1 MGDRLDLPFTG
12 LVSFLRAPT
21 CTNLAELDADI
32 AVLGFPSDEGT
43 GWLPGAR
50 LGPRRLRELSMRFAG
65 GTPQRHGG
73 FWDIDEGLRY
83 LDYELDNRRIVD
95 CGDVDVIYTRP
106 DQSWDNAT
114 VMVRTILDRGAMP
127 VVLGGD
133 HGISYSIV
141 RAFSERLTVVHF
153 DAHVDYQPFVHGVVH
168 SHGNPMRMITTLDHV
183 ERIIQVGVRSFRTHE
198 EDAGDSIRDGNAIV
212 TARAL
217 RRDGPDGLAALMPK
231 DGAVYVS
238 IDVDVLDP
246 PIVPG
251 TSAPEPSG
259 LSYDDLRDALVA
271 IARHAHVVG
280 YDLVEVNPMI
290 DNAAQLTSF
299 IGVQLI
305 VEFLARIVEHP
316 TYRQRHPLRPGSG
329 T

>member
-1 MGDRLDLPFTG
+1 MNDRLDLPFTG

-21 CTNLAELDADI
+21 CTNLADLDADI

-50 LGPRRLRELSMRFAG
+50 LGPRRLRELSMRFTG
-65 GTPQRHGG
+65 GTPQSHGG
-73 FWDIDEGLRY
+73 FWDIDEGHRY

-114 VMVRTILDRGAMP
+114 AMVRTILERGAMP

-153 DAHVDYQPFVHGVVH
+153 DAHVDYQPFVHGVIH

-183 ERIIQVGVRSFRTHE
+183 DRIVQVGIRSFRTHE
-198 EDAGDSIRDGNAIV
+198 EDAGDSIRDGNDIL
-212 TARAL
+212 TARDL
-217 RRDGPDGLAALMPK
+217 RRRGPEGLAALLQE
-231 DGAVYVS
+231 DSAVYIS

-246 PIVPG
+246 SIVPG

-259 LSYDDLRDALVA
+259 LSYDELRDALIA
-271 IARHAHVVG
+271 IARRAHVVG
-280 YDLVEVNPMI
+280 FDLVEVNPMI

-316 TYRQRHPLRPGSG
+316 AYRQRHPLRPTSSS
-329 T
+329 

>member
-1 MGDRLDLPFTG
+1 VSERLDLPFTG
-12 LVSFLRAPT
+12 LVSFMRVPT

-32 AVLGFPSDEGT
+32 AMLGFPSDEGT

-65 GTPQRHGG
+65 GTPQSHRG
-73 FWDIDEGLRY
+73 FWDIDEGRRY
-83 LDYELDNRRIVD
+83 LDYELDNQRIVD

-114 VMVRTILDRGAMP
+114 AMVRKILERGALP

-141 RAFSERLTVVHF
+141 RAFAEPLTVVHF
-153 DAHVDYQPFVHGVVH
+153 DAHVDYQPFVHGVTH

-183 ERIIQVGVRSFRTHE
+183 ERIIQVGIRSFRTHE

-212 TARAL
+212 TARDL
-217 RRDGPDGLAALMPK
+217 RRRGPEGLLDLLPA

-246 PIVPG
+246 SIVPG

-259 LSYDDLRDALVA
+259 LSYDELRDALIA
-271 IARHAHVVG
+271 IARRAHVIG
-280 YDLVEVNPMI
+280 FDLVEVNPMI

-316 TYRQRHPLRPGSG
+316 AYRKRHPLRPISGS
-329 T
+329 

>member
-21 CTNLAELDADI
+21 CTNIAELDADV

-65 GTPQRHGG
+65 GTSQSHAG
-73 FWDIDEGLRY
+73 FWDIDEGRRY
-83 LDYELDNRRIVD
+83 LDYELDNQRIVD

-106 DQSWDNAT
+106 DASWDNAT
-114 VMVRTILDRGAMP
+114 AMVRTILERRAMP

-153 DAHVDYQPFVHGVVH
+153 DAHVDYQPFVHGVIH

-183 ERIIQVGVRSFRTHE
+183 DQIIQVGIRSFRTHE
-198 EDAGDSIRDGNAIV
+198 EDAGDSIHDGNTIV
-212 TARAL
+212 TTRDL
-217 RRDGPDGLAALMPK
+217 RRRGPEGLAALLPK

-246 PIVPG
+246 SIVPG

-259 LSYDDLRDALVA
+259 LSYDELRDALVA
-271 IARHAHVVG
+271 IARRAHVIG
-280 YDLVEVNPMI
+280 FDLVEVNPMI

-316 TYRQRHPLRPGSG
+316 AHRQRHPLRPASDS
-329 T
+329 